1 MNLHFITSISQ
12 EYWNNVAQYCIPTWD
27 LPGRVT
33 VYVEQTDG
41 DIKWTNNIPFDAEII
56 TVPDLVNT
64 VHKDRKKVQKFWGK
78 SYTQINAV
86 RNRGMDERVIWIDAD
101 VEQLKYTP
109 EDLFTMKIKEPFA
122 IMNSGDSED
131 CWESGLVIFNQLC
144 DKLGRSMRRYES
156 IWLDPAELDSLWR
169 PYDAQVLG
177 NAALQTGYHNLCD
190 QSCSNADA
198 FDNSRYGDYFK
209 HWINKENKQKLKE
222 LKQEPVDNFD
232 IINEYIK
239 QLELDE
245 DDSDIPP
252 YSS

>member
-12 EYWNNVAQYCIPTWD
+12 EYWYNVAQYCIPTWD

-33 VYVEQTDG
+33 VFVEQTDG
-41 DIKWTNNIPFDAEII
+41 DIKWANEIPFGAEII
-56 TVPDLVNT
+56 TVPDLVSIA
-64 VHKDRKKVQKFWGK
+64 HRERKKVLKFWGK
-78 SYTQINAV
+78 SYSQIYAV

-101 VEQLKYTP
+101 VEQLSYVS

-144 DKLGRSMRRYES
+144 DKLGRAMRRYES
-156 IWLDPAELDSLWR
+156 TWQDADELSSLWR

-177 NAALQTGYHNLCD
+177 HVALQAGYHNLCD

-198 FDNSRYGDYFK
+198 FTNSRYGEYFK
-209 HWINKENKQKLKE
+209 HWINKDNKQKLKDLKDNSVNE
-222 LKQEPVDNFD
+222 LD